1 MYDLLLDPSKLVGFK
16 KLYIFRD
23 SIMSYNPLVLSVKQN
38 VPAGQYLYALLLR
51 KDGTHVYELLPA
63 DKTSPTMLDIHY
75 VEVEELQTAFNLGLA
90 VFATEQEET

>member
-1 MYDLLLDPSKLVGFK
+1 MYDLLDPSKLVGFK

-23 SIMSYNPLVLSVKQN
+23 GIMSYNPLVLTIKQK
-38 VPAGQYLYALLLR
+38 VPPGVYLYSMLPR
-51 KDGTHVYELLPA
+51 KDGTEVYELLPA